1 MDAQSTGQAAEFAPH
16 FSAHGLATPQ
26 YASGSRAS
34 SWRPPQPKRKLLE
47 RGVMSVGGFFNQSR
61 NFICDKVR
69 THLTAFSPCCF
80 WKGGTAQHAKSVGL
94 FRLLPHENPK

>member
-1 MDAQSTGQAAEFAPH
+1 MCLVQESPLDAQSARQAAEFAPH
-16 FSAHGLATPQ
+16 FSAQGLATPQ
-26 YASGSRAS
+26 YASGSRAA

-69 THLTAFSPCCF
+69 SLSTACPPC
-80 WKGGTAQHAKSVGL
+80 WLEGQKGPTCKQRGTV
-94 FRLLPHENPK
+94 